1 MTETTTSPGTPALM
15 RAINDRTALAILLDN
30 QPLSRNQLSALTD
43 VSKPTASQMVR
54 RLESAGF
61 IEAVGLVGG
70 TRGPNTAIYGVRAD
84 RMLGVAIDVQSDR
97 VVATVV
103 DAVGSIFPVAEVA
116 RDAADAAA
124 ATIRSAVAAACAA
137 AAVDAGAVSSVC
149 VGLQASVSPRTDE
162 LFLPNE
168 LTGWP
173 TAGVRAGLEAE
184 LGWSITLYNDANL
197 AAVAERAAGSG
208 VDTDSFALLWLGV
221 GLGFAVDL
229 GGRLLYGSRGA
240 AGEIGNLKVASDTV
254 AGAGDSA
261 QLDDLLDWAAVQQ
274 IAERAGLAH
283 ETFAELA
290 VAVAHDE
297 GREAFCAEFAPRVAV
312 AIPPA
317 LAVLD
322 PEVIVLGG
330 PLGAAGGDLLA
341 SLVTAQLAAITP
353 LNPTIVPAAIRAD
366 PVLEGARRVLAT
378 EIRTRL
384 LDDAASLTPR

>member
-1 MTETTTSPGTPALM
+1 MTENATSPGTPALM

-30 QPLSRNQLSALTD
+30 QPLSRNQLSALSD

-54 RLESAGF
+54 RLENAGF

-97 VVATVV
+97 AVAAVV
-103 DAVGSIFPVAEVA
+103 DAVGTVFPVAEIA
-116 RDAADAAA
+116 RGTADAAV
-124 ATIRSAVAAACAA
+124 ATIRAAVAAACGA

-173 TAGVRAGLEAE
+173 TTEVRAGLEVE
-184 LGWSITLYNDANL
+184 LGWAVTLYNDANL
-197 AAVAERAAGSG
+197 AAVAERTAGSG
-208 VDTDSFALLWLGV
+208 ADTDSFALLWLGV

-240 AGEIGNLKVASDTV
+240 AGEIGNLRVATDIV

-261 QLDDLLDWAAVQQ
+261 QLDDLLDWASVQA
-274 IAERAGLAH
+274 IAARAGLAH

-290 VAVAHDE
+290 ADVAEHPN
-297 GREAFCAEFAPRVAV
+297 REAFCAEFAPRVAA

-353 LNPTIVPAAIRAD
+353 LKPTIVPAAIRTD

-378 EIRTRL
+378 DLRTRL